1 MIQWGPVLFNGLW
14 ILGFS
19 ILLAA
24 LSFQRSKALKEKKRL
39 KDLFNT
45 KGFQRL
51 FSLGMTFVC
60 AGIGL
65 TSETIWERALW
76 GILFFWF
83 IAKIV
88 CPRKALKP
96 RVSKN
101 FIIKN

>member
-1 MIQWGPVLFNGLW
+1 MIQWDSVLSNGLW
-14 ILGFS
+14 IFGFS
-19 ILLAA
+19 ILLAT
-24 LSFQRSKALKEKKRL
+24 LSFQRSKALKEKNRL

-45 KGFQRL
+45 KGIQCF
-51 FSLGMTFVC
+51 FSIGITFVC

-65 TSETIWERALW
+65 TSETIWERVLW
-76 GILFFWF
+76 GIVFFWF

-88 CPRKALKP
+88 YPRKALKS